1 MINIDIIDLNLI
13 DGATMKTKEVLK
25 LTGLSRSHLSRL
37 VKSGVFRVLK
47 KPNGQYDYN
56 VDDVYKYLGSPRH
69 SLKVIY
75 ARVSTNKQKADLI
88 RQIETLESFCLAP
101 GIKKIDH
108 LFSDI
113 ASGINFEKR
122 KEFFA
127 LLDLIIDGQV
137 SKVFINYKD
146 RLSRVGFGLFKHLF
160 LKFGTEIIVA
170 NGHAND
176 RLDGEEIMNE
186 IITLIHCFSMK
197 HYSKRRVKRAI
208 EVLNASTENQD

>member
-1 MINIDIIDLNLI
+1 
-13 DGATMKTKEVLK
+13 MKTKEVLK

-37 VKSGVFRVLK
+37 VNKGVFRVLK
-47 KPNGQYDYN
+47 KPNGQYNYN
-56 VDDVYKYLGSPRH
+56 VDDVYKYLGFKRQ

-75 ARVSTNKQKADLI
+75 ARVSTNKQKADLA
-88 RQIETLESFCLAP
+88 RQIEALESFCLSQ
-101 GIKKIDH
+101 GIKIDSI
-108 LFSDI
+108 FSDI

-122 KEFFA
+122 KQFFD
-127 LLDLIIDGQV
+127 LLDLVIDGQV
-137 SKVFINYKD
+137 ESVFINYKD

-170 NGHAND
+170 NGDSNEK
-176 RLDGEEIMNE
+176 LDSEEIMNE

-208 EVLNASTENQD
+208 EVLNESTKNQD